1 MLEVVNSIK
10 LYVVENYPLPEGIA
24 DDWAD
29 SVKRKGPR
37 TFAKIKDIIATPQ
50 DYMDKIADPAAFA
63 YRNVINPAFVSKSGR
78 TAQKIRNAQRANIM
92 RAYGKFQTKLEH
104 AFETVDE
111 EQTKRYN
118 EKVDQSKDTFSEGMA
133 DRTMRFTGDR
143 VTGLGIA
150 PRAGKWLSGENIRVR
165 SEYDYVAGTPVNIAI
180 AGLKS
185 QLKSALVP
193 RLVQSGIAIVH
204 SQMDSTIIADENTLI
219 NQLLS
224 ALRDST
230 VYEEFVQPWAALK
243 SHCGY
248 IVEDGQLYLRIQVV
262 KL

>member
-1 MLEVVNSIK
+1 MIEVVNSLKI
-10 LYVVENYPLPEGIA
+10 YVVEKWTPPDGMIEQ
-24 DDWAD
+24 WAE
-29 SVKRKGPR
+29 SAKRNAPRFFEKLKAQVKN
-37 TFAKIKDIIATPQ
+37 IQ
-50 DYMDKIADPAAFA
+50 DYYDKIADPSAFA

-78 TAQKIRNAQRANIM
+78 NVQKIRNAQRANVM
-92 RAYGKFQTKLEH
+92 RAYEKYDVKREH

-118 EKVDQSKDTFSEGMA
+118 EKIDQSKDTFSNGMA
-133 DRTMRFTGDR
+133 DRTMRFTGDKI
-143 VTGLGIA
+143 TGLGVA
-150 PRAGKWLSGENIRVR
+150 PRAAKWLSGENIKVR
-165 SEYDYVAGTPVNIAI
+165 AEYDYLLGNPVNVAI

-193 RLVQSGIAIVH
+193 RLVQSGVAIVH
-204 SQMDSTIIADENTLI
+204 SEMDAAMISDENTLI
-219 NQLLS
+219 NTLLS
-224 ALRDST
+224 ALRDDT
-230 VYEEFVQPWAALK
+230 VYEEFVEPWAALK